1 VAMMQGVN
9 KREREVYLFALLRKD
24 FASKRSAV
32 TSHGVT
38 NVVDTVYDAGMPM
51 EEVDSSGNITAARK
65 YDVYGLVRSGQV
77 GSSSQKYV
85 GSLGHESE
93 GNTGL
98 IYMRA
103 RYMDPVLGRFISEDP
118 SKDGVN
124 WFVYCGDSPTTMV
137 DESGQV
143 PLLIA
148 NLMGWVGF
156 GFVWVGAGL
165 ALDDIEIAMGFRA
178 GATNKI
184 ASAVGA
190 GNDAVGFMAVGMWL
204 LTGALLGR
212 TSATLDT
219 ANWVISGAGTL
230 TAFLPYARSFVNT
243 LKSVKW
249 FKIGIL
255 TVAVLGLCMQ
265 AALDVAALVAI
276 DINAL
281 PPMTSSEV

>member
-1 VAMMQGVN
+1 MMQGVN

-118 SKDGVN
+118 SKDGGN
-124 WFVYCGDSPTTMV
+124 WFVYCGDEPVNHV
-137 DESGQV
+137 DPNGKIE
-143 PLLIA
+143 
-148 NLMGWVGF
+148 WEGF
-156 GFVWVGAGL
+156 
-165 ALDDIEIAMGFRA
+165 
-178 GATNKI
+178 
-184 ASAVGA
+184 
-190 GNDAVGFMAVGMWL
+190 
-204 LTGALLGR
+204 LG
-212 TSATLDT
+212 
-219 ANWVISGAGTL
+219 
-230 TAFLPYARSFVNT
+230 
-243 LKSVKW
+243 
-249 FKIGIL
+249 
-255 TVAVLGLCMQ
+255 
-265 AALDVAALVAI
+265 
-276 DINAL
+276 
-281 PPMTSSEV
+281 